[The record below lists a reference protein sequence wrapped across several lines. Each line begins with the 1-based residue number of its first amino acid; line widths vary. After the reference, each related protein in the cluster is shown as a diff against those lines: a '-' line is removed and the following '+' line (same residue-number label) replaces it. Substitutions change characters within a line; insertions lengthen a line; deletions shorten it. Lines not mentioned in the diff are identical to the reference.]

1 MATGLTFSKIALE
14 TKDES
19 KIVRNRA
26 NARKAYDAVLHFAP
40 GTSLSAEEAQQ
51 IDASMALLKSALQQ
65 LGEDL
70 WIPQSLLV
78 SKTRLSLF
86 DPPTLMREHEVHKDV
101 PAHKSIRAH
110 DAILSPAFEMCG
122 PIRGAIGESRS
133 RRLIPA
139 FKLAFKIRRSS
150 Q

>member
-1 MATGLTFSKIALE
+1 MANPFLDADAVGLEFLRTEVATGLTFSKIALE

-70 WIPQSLLV
+70 
-78 SKTRLSLF
+78 
-86 DPPTLMREHEVHKDV
+86 
-101 PAHKSIRAH
+101 
-110 DAILSPAFEMCG
+110 
-122 PIRGAIGESRS
+122 
-133 RRLIPA
+133 
-139 FKLAFKIRRSS
+139 
-150 Q
+150 

>member
-1 MATGLTFSKIALE
+1 MDTDHRHNTDADADGLEFLRTEVATGLTFSKIALE

-70 WIPQSLLV
+70 DSPISLGLQNPAEPFR
-78 SKTRLSLF
+78 STHF
-86 DPPTLMREHEVHKDV
+86 DE
-101 PAHKSIRAH
+101 
-110 DAILSPAFEMCG
+110 
-122 PIRGAIGESRS
+122 GA
-133 RRLIPA
+133 
-139 FKLAFKIRRSS
+139 
-150 Q
+150 

>member
-1 MATGLTFSKIALE
+1 LPNHATTAHVHVQVTPSDVLTAGGRHDEDKTQSITRKVTHVARGVGQEPPNGQSVSRCRCCRIRVPSHRSATGLTFSKIALE

-70 WIPQSLLV
+70 
-78 SKTRLSLF
+78 
-86 DPPTLMREHEVHKDV
+86 
-101 PAHKSIRAH
+101 
-110 DAILSPAFEMCG
+110 
-122 PIRGAIGESRS
+122 
-133 RRLIPA
+133 
-139 FKLAFKIRRSS
+139 
-150 Q
+150 